1 MNCHKARKW
10 ISLDMDG
17 ELSVGRKEK
26 LYNHIRRCGSCN
38 EVRDRWLS
46 LGDHLRAR
54 VGAPV
59 QTAEAAWADVR
70 RAIRLEK
77 EDEAKGLVL
86 GPGLSLRWAA
96 AALSVLVVAA
106 AVVVG
111 LRFRAGE
118 GAAPALARAP
128 ASAVEWVETGLPEA
142 STMVYEDQESGLV
155 VIWVQEQNGGAH
167 VGS

>member
-1 MNCHKARKW
+1 MNCRKARKW

-17 ELSVGRKEK
+17 ELSVGRKEQ

-46 LGDHLRAR
+46 LGDHLRR
-54 VGAPV
+54 RISAPT

-70 RAIRLEK
+70 RTIRLSR
-77 EDEAKGLVL
+77 EDEAKTPAPWL
-86 GPGLSLRWAA
+86 GLSLRWAA
-96 AALSVLVVAA
+96 AALSVLVVAV
-106 AVVVG
+106 AVAVG

-118 GAAPALARAP
+118 GSTPALARAP
-128 ASAVEWVETGLPEA
+128 ASTVEWVETGLPKA